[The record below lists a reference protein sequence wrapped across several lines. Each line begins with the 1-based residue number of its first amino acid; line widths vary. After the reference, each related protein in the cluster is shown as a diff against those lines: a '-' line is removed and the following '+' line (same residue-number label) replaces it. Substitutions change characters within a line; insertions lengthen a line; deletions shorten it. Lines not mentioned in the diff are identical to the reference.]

1 MHGRDA
7 LTSLH
12 MLSEHPAS
20 LVHDMQ
26 GCGGW
31 GRERCCS
38 SGAVEQAARQ
48 STGHN
53 GHAGRTAAQHDDGA
67 KRAHEHDLKCA
78 TFRSV
83 YGTFTVP
90 SSGDAIVVVS
100 PLLPLTLHVERNSHS
115 VVLPPVAPMVG
126 RSYDIE
132 WCINLRLNDARWA
145 LEGRA
150 CTAETPS
157 GPAR

>member
-1 MHGRDA
+1 MLMLHQQPLGACGSASEDA
-7 LTSLH
+7 SPH
-12 MLSEHPAS
+12 
-20 LVHDMQ
+20 
-26 GCGGW
+26 
-31 GRERCCS
+31 RERCCS

-115 VVLPPVAPMVG
+115 VVLPPVAPMMG
-126 RSYDIE
+126 RSYD
-132 WCINLRLNDARWA
+132 RVV
-145 LEGRA
+145 
-150 CTAETPS
+150 
-157 GPAR
+157 